1 MPGVHRDRDQRA
13 CGAATIASNPNVFVN
28 NKLAAVDGNPNSHG
42 GGSLNASNPNV
53 FVGNISFSI
62 KKIPQIRN
70 SPVPCVLC
78 QITSPFPPP

>member
-42 GGSLNASNPNV
+42 GGALKASNPNV
-53 FVGNISFSI
+53 FVGNILRFLIVDVWCFQFSSF
-62 KKIPQIRN
+62 QN
-70 SPVPCVLC
+70 
-78 QITSPFPPP
+78 